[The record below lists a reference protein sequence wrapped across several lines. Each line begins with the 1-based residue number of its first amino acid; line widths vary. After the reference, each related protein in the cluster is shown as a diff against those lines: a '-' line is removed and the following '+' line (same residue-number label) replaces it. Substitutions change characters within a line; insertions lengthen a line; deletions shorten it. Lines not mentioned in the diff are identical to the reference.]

1 MEEFNMKKGEKRKL
15 ELLKIA
21 YEMFVSKGYENTSVD
36 EIIEKAGIAKGTFY
50 YHFKSKE
57 QMLEEVID
65 MMLDEQAEKAG
76 RILEAQIPIPQKLV
90 GIIASFRTDEEEETI
105 KAALHAP
112 ENIVMH
118 QKTEKKLRERL
129 VPILSD
135 LTRQGI
141 SEGIF
146 SCDDIPERMNI
157 IVILAN
163 ELFDTGD
170 FTDSDIRV
178 FIDVVENTLH
188 ARKGSMGFI
197 EGFIKGG
204 N

>member
-1 MEEFNMKKGEKRKL
+1 MEECRMKKGEKRKL

-21 YEMFVSKGYENTSVD
+21 YEMFISKGYENTSVD
-36 EIIEKAGIAKGTFY
+36 EIIEMAGIAKGTFY

-57 QMLEEVID
+57 QLLEEVID
-65 MMLDEQAEKAG
+65 MMLDEQTEKAG

-146 SCDDIPERMNI
+146 SCDDIPERVKI

-163 ELFDTGD
+163 ELFDTDD

-178 FIDVVENTLH
+178 FIDVFENTLH

-197 EGFIKGG
+197 EGFIKGDY
-204 N
+204 